1 MVIKFRRPMRENSK
15 KKIKSLITFIDKD
28 PFFVATV
35 VLSIIFGVIFSW
47 YSITKYLSMNATGF
61 DLGLESNAFWNTLHG
76 DFFRT
81 NMLGESLLSEHFAP
95 FYFIDTFVYF
105 IYPSPI
111 SLLVFQGFLLSLAVI
126 PLYKIMPRI
135 VPGGVSS
142 RKYFGLVPF
151 AIAVSYELSPFTESI
166 ISFDLHN
173 MAFLPIFFFM
183 AIYAFVHNKRILNI
197 VMLAFIISLHS
208 NFVYLV
214 ALIVLF
220 EIYYSRK
227 RSEMGLIFS
236 KKTSLRKTMSLLIII
251 LAVLY
256 IYLEFSGF
264 MKGIISNVPGVSL
277 LANTG
282 ETGTVPGG
290 VIGLLEDIFT
300 KPGLLTPYLDANMTT
315 KIGYYSLLFST
326 TAFLSF
332 LFPEALI
339 MGIPYFLYSLPS
351 SYAAYYQLGYEYTT
365 MISTVIFLS
374 VVFGISRLLNAFDK
388 AFPEKSEESEVDLQS
403 KKRRRSL
410 FKYMSLFFALLLI
423 IASLSGIPYDPL
435 APPNSFVKPGFSA
448 MSNIGELSVT
458 NETAFLIEVRNS
470 IPQDSYILTQNNLMP
485 FFANFRNIYMT
496 IYSSVPVKNSSIDY
510 IVYSPG
516 SFWANAGNP
525 SVSSI
530 ASKELSTHEMGIYA
544 NYQNVLLVLERNYSS
559 SPKFYVSET
568 LAKNQSFPTTIYGGV
583 LTGNQYQCEVD
594 HHSPTI
600 GKNSPNDIFAV
611 SMIPSVIQKSQ
622 DETQTWQNYG
632 LHSGPPDLFPFSFQN
647 SITTQPFLL
656 IFFCHQ
662 PAIQILPL

>member
-1 MVIKFRRPMRENSK
+1 MENKVKERVKLSGNRVAN
-15 KKIKSLITFIDKD
+15 SLIKYVESD
-28 PFFVATV
+28 PFFVATI
-35 VLSIIFGVIFSW
+35 VLSIIFGAIFSW

-61 DLGLESNAFWNTLHG
+61 DLGLEANAFWNTLHG

-111 SLLVFQGFLLSLAVI
+111 SLLVFQGVLLSFAVI
-126 PLYKIMPRI
+126 PLYKIMSKI
-135 VPGGVSS
+135 VQDGISS
-142 RKYFGLVPF
+142 WKFFGLVPF
-151 AIAVSYELSPFTESI
+151 AIAFSYELSPFTQSI

-173 MAFLPIFFFM
+173 MAFLPFFFFM
-183 AIYAFVHNKRILNI
+183 AIYAFVYNKRVLNI
-197 VMLAFIISLHS
+197 LMLAFIISLHS

-236 KKTSLRKTMSLLIII
+236 RKIPVKRTILLFIFIVAI
-251 LAVLY
+251 LY
-256 IYLEFSGF
+256 IYLEFAGF
-264 MKGIISNVPGVSL
+264 MKGLISGVPNISL
-277 LANTG
+277 TTGTG

-290 VIGLLEDIFT
+290 VAGLLEDIFI
-300 KPGLLTPYLDANMTT
+300 KPGLVMPYFNANMTT

-326 TAFLSF
+326 TGFLSF

-374 VVFGISRLLNAFDK
+374 IVFGISRLLNAFDK
-388 AFPEKSEESEVDLQS
+388 AFPKKSENSEDGLRS
-403 KKRRRSL
+403 KNKRRSL
-410 FKYMSLFFALLLI
+410 FKYVSLFFALLLI
-423 IASLSGIPYDPL
+423 ISSLSGIQYDPL
-435 APPNSFVKPGFSA
+435 APPGSFVKPGFSA

-458 NETAFLIEVRNS
+458 NETAFLIEVRNT
-470 IPQDSYILTQNNLMP
+470 IPQDGYILTQNNLMP

-496 IYSSVPVKNSSIDY
+496 IYSSVPIDNSSIDY

-516 SFWANAGNP
+516 SSWANAGNP

-530 ASKELSTHEMGIYA
+530 AGKELSTHEMGIYA
-544 NYQNVLLVLERNYSS
+544 NYQNTLLVLERNYSS
-559 SPKFYVSET
+559 SPKFYVSEVS
-568 LAKNQSFPTTIYGGV
+568 AENQSFPTMINGRM
-583 LTGNQYQCEVD
+583 LLENQYQNEVNFY
-594 HHSPTI
+594 SLSFQKETQNGKFITI
-600 GKNSPNDIFAV
+600 TK
-611 SMIPSVIQKSQ
+611 PSIIQKFQ
-622 DETQTWQNYG
+622 GTIQTWKNYVQ
-632 LHSGPPDLFPFSFQN
+632 HSGHLQ
-647 SITTQPFLL
+647 
-656 IFFCHQ
+656 
-662 PAIQILPL
+662 